1 MSKMFSPKTTMLGV
15 KKHRM
20 TNPVTG
26 VEEIITEKPDA
37 IEHVAH
43 FVNGAKK
50 AKFLSG
56 KMLDSEAR
64 LALTKVPVYRGMDAR
79 TLHQLKQNFKYAAKL
94 ASPEWQAG
102 RAARAA
108 A

>member
-1 MSKMFSPKTTMLGV
+1 MSKMFNPVTVMLGV
-15 KKHRM
+15 KRHKV

-26 VEEIITEKPDA
+26 VDEIIREKPDPQ
-37 IEHVAH
+37 EYVAQ
-43 FVNGAKK
+43 FVNAAKK

-64 LALTKVPVYRGMDAR
+64 LALKKVPVYRGMDAR

-102 RAARAA
+102 RAAA
-108 A
+108 